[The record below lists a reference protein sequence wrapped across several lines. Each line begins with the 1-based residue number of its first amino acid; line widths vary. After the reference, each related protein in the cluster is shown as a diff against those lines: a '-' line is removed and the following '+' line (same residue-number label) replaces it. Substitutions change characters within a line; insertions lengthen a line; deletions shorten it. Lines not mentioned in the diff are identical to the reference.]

1 MADSFGLKIG
11 LEGEKEFKKALAD
24 INQSFKVLG
33 SEMKL
38 ATSQFDKN
46 DKSVEALAARN
57 KVLRKEIDEQTTKID
72 TLRKALQNAA
82 TSFGENDRRTQNWQI
97 QLNSA
102 EAALNDMNRELD
114 ENEKAIKEGGLRF
127 QKNVYEGIIKFLG
140 FEQTFKNS
148 LTGLPIGGAKGGS
161 DFDPAG
167 KSDAEVMR
175 FCQSFMTALYRYIGP
190 DIDVPAGDMGVGGRE
205 IGYLYGQYRRLKG
218 VWENGVLTGKGL
230 SYGGSL
236 IRPEATGYGAI
247 YYLQEVLKHENDTI
261 EGKKIAISGY
271 GNVGWGIMK
280 KAAQLGAAVTY
291 FAGPDGYVH
300 DPDGVITDEKLN
312 YILEMRAK
320 DPMHCKPYA
329 DKFGC
334 EFVAGEKCWGVK
346 DVDVYMPAA
355 MQNDVR
361 MESAE
366 KIAASGVKYYIEV
379 ANMPTTNDALNFL
392 RQQKGIIVAPSK
404 AVNAGGVGVSA
415 LEMAQ
420 NSERLVW
427 TAEEVD
433 AQLHKMMKTIHKE
446 SADAAAEYGL
456 GYDLV
461 AGANIAGFKKVAEA
475 MMEQGCF

>member
-1 MADSFGLKIG
+1 MLTNEYLKRVYDGLAQRNANEPEFLQAVREVLESIQPVVEKHPEYEKAG
-11 LEGEKEFKKALAD
+11 LIERLVEPERIIMFRVPWVDDAG
-24 INQSFKVLG
+24 KVQVNRG
-33 SEMKL
+33 YRVH
-38 ATSQFDKN
+38 F
-46 DKSVEALAARN
+46 
-57 KVLRKEIDEQTTKID
+57 
-72 TLRKALQNAA
+72 
-82 TSFGENDRRTQNWQI
+82 
-97 QLNSA
+97 NSA
-102 EAALNDMNRELD
+102 IGPY
-114 ENEKAIKEGGLRF
+114 KGGLRF
-127 QKNVYEGIIKFLG
+127 HPSVNLSVVKFLG
-140 FEQTFKNS
+140 FEQILKNS
-148 LTGLPIGGAKGGS
+148 LTTLPMGGGKGGS
-161 DFDPAG
+161 DFDPHG
-167 KSDAEVMR
+167 KSDGEVMR

-236 IRPEATGYGAI
+236 IRPEATGYGAM

-261 EGKKIAISGY
+261 EGKRIAISGY

-280 KAAQLGAAVTY
+280 KASQLGAKVTY
-291 FAGPDGYVH
+291 FAGPDGYIH

-312 YILEMRAK
+312 FILEMRAK

-355 MQNDVR
+355 MQNDVK

-392 RQQKGIIVAPSK
+392 RKQKGIIVAPSK

-433 AQLHKMMKTIHKE
+433 HQLHKMMENIHKV
-446 SADAAAEYGL
+446 SAEAAAEYGL

>member
-1 MADSFGLKIG
+1 MNAYVASVIDYVKQAHGNEPEFVQTVEEVLSSVSPIMDAHPEYEKVDLLKRMVEPERMFTFRVCWMDDKGEYHTNRGWRCQFNGAIG
-11 LEGEKEFKKALAD
+11 PYK
-24 INQSFKVLG
+24 
-33 SEMKL
+33 
-38 ATSQFDKN
+38 
-46 DKSVEALAARN
+46 
-57 KVLRKEIDEQTTKID
+57 
-72 TLRKALQNAA
+72 
-82 TSFGENDRRTQNWQI
+82 
-97 QLNSA
+97 
-102 EAALNDMNRELD
+102 
-114 ENEKAIKEGGLRF
+114 GGLRF

-140 FEQTFKNS
+140 FEQTFKDA
-148 LTGLPIGGAKGGS
+148 LTCLPIGGAKGGS
-161 DFDPAG
+161 DFSPIG
-167 KSDAEVMR
+167 RSDGEVMR
-175 FCQSFMTALYRYIGP
+175 FCQAFMTEFHRHIGQ
-190 DIDVPAGDMGVGGRE
+190 DIDCPAGDVGVGGRE
-205 IGYLYGQYRRLKG
+205 VGYLYGQYRRIVG
-218 VWENGVLTGKGL
+218 AAEFGAMSGKAVCT
-230 SYGGSL
+230 GGSIL
-236 IRPEATGYGAI
+236 RPEATGFGAV
-247 YYLQEVLKHENDTI
+247 YYLREVLKHD
-261 EGKKIAISGY
+261 GKGIKGLRVAMSGY

-280 KAAQLGAAVTY
+280 KIDELGGKVTY
-291 FAGPDGYVH
+291 FAGPDGYIH
-300 DPDGVITDEKLN
+300 DPDGVCGEEKLN
-312 YILEMRAK
+312 FILEMRAK

-355 MQNDVR
+355 MQNDVK

-379 ANMPTTNDALNFL
+379 ANMPTTNEALNFL

-433 AQLHKMMKTIHKE
+433 AQLHKMMENIHKV
-446 SADAAAEYGL
+446 SAEAAEEYGL